1 MNIVKQWFH
10 DHFSDPQVVILA
22 LVLVFGIGVVL
33 TIGDMIAPV
42 IASVVIAFLLDGVIK
57 PLQRVHVPRF
67 VAVGVVFSLFMI
79 FLGVVLFGLLP
90 LLTTQLAQFIKE
102 LPGFIAQGQTA
113 LLQLPEKYP
122 AFISEAEVRNLMA
135 SIGAQLTVYGQK
147 LVTFSLSSLGSLFS
161 FIIYLVLMPIMV
173 FFFLKDK
180 NMILAWG
187 RAFLPED
194 HSLASRV
201 WQDVNRQ
208 IGNYV
213 RGKVW
218 EIMIIWGTTYVTLL
232 LIGMD
237 YAMLLGFLVGL
248 SVIIPY
254 IGATVVTIPVAV
266 LAYFQWGWGTDFG
279 VAVLCYTVIQILDG
293 NLLVPILL
301 SEVVDLHPI
310 AIITAILVFGGFWG
324 LWGVFFAIPLATVV
338 QAVLNAWPNRVKED
352 KG

>member
-1 MNIVKQWFH
+1 MNIVRQWFH

-22 LVLVFGIGVVL
+22 LVLVFGVGVVL
-33 TIGDMIAPV
+33 TIGDMLAPV

-57 PLQRVHVPRF
+57 PLERLHLPRL
-67 VAVGVVFSLFMI
+67 VAVAVVFSLFMI
-79 FLGVVLFGLLP
+79 FLGLVLFGLLP
-90 LLTTQLAQFIKE
+90 LLTNQVAQFIRD
-102 LPGFIAQGQTA
+102 LPEFIARGQA
-113 LLQLPEKYP
+113 SLLQLPKTYP
-122 AFISEAEVRNLMA
+122 ALISEEAVRNLMA
-135 SIGAQLTVYGQK
+135 STGSQLTVYGQK
-147 LVTFSLSSLGSLFS
+147 LVTFSLSSIGSIFS

-180 NMILAWG
+180 KMILAWA

-194 HSLASRV
+194 HSLASLV

-213 RGKVW
+213 RGKIW
-218 EIMIIWGTTYVTLL
+218 EIMIIWSATYVTLL
-232 LIGMD
+232 LLGMD

-254 IGATVVTIPVAV
+254 IGATVVTIPVAA

-279 VAVLCYTVIQILDG
+279 VAVLAYTIIQVLDG

-301 SEVVDLHPI
+301 SEVVNLHPI
-310 AIITAILVFGGFWG
+310 AIITSILVFGGFWG
-324 LWGVFFAIPLATVV
+324 LWGVFFAIPLATLV
-338 QAVLNAWPNRVKED
+338 QAVLNTWPTRN
-352 KG
+352 